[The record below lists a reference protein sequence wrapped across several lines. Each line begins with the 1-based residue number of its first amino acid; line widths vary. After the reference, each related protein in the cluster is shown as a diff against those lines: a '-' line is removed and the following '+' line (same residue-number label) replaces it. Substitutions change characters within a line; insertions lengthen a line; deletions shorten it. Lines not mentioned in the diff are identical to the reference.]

1 MRRSR
6 VREKMLTRSRSFDSW
21 PGWRP
26 ISAVRSQFQ
35 TRGLRSIT
43 AQALEATLDGLA
55 TGVYLTDRSGRIVF
69 MNRAAEDQIKSS
81 KVLRILNSRL
91 MPVSESARAAMD
103 AAIAGAITN
112 ETQAPAGGT
121 TLALPGGDSAGLLAT
136 ILPLARGQRHG
147 VSGPLGAAAAI
158 FVQDPT
164 VEPTYPGEAFAKL
177 HGLTGAE
184 LRVLLA
190 MAPGLGVKEAAAILD
205 IS

>member
-81 KVLRILNSRL
+81 KVLRILNGRL
-91 MPVSESARAAMD
+91 ICAPVDSLIQFSAT
-103 AAIAGAITN
+103 G
-112 ETQAPAGGT
+112 P
-121 TLALPGGDSAGLLAT
+121 ALPQLIVKS
-136 ILPLARGQRHG
+136 RHG
-147 VSGPLGAAAAI
+147 TAIVPLDFPVRQVKDGRKHICMRPTTAA
-158 FVQDPT
+158 T
-164 VEPTYPGEAFAKL
+164 W
-177 HGLTGAE
+177 
-184 LRVLLA
+184 
-190 MAPGLGVKEAAAILD
+190 M
-205 IS
+205 